1 MLPTEIPELLKLLKI
16 PINIL
21 KLSGLFKVIIKTNVI
36 NNVKKIINKSSW
48 FSLINFLGL
57 KILNKI
63 KIFKREI
70 SKEIDKILFWKKVL
84 IIKSKELDGKKPPF
98 ETNVILKFKLLNN
111 LMLEKFKSIKIKKV
125 KKIYTLEI
133 LIILF
138 IKFSSEDRL
147 MLGVYDKLIIL

>member
-1 MLPTEIPELLKLLKI
+1 MLPTEIPELLKLLKV

-21 KLSGLFKVIIKTNVI
+21 KLSGLFKVIIKINVI

-147 MLGVYDKLIIL
+147 MFGVYDKLIIL

>member
-1 MLPTEIPELLKLLKI
+1 MLPTEIPELLKLLKV

-21 KLSGLFKVIIKTNVI
+21 KLSGLFKVIIKINVI

-125 KKIYTLEI
+125 KTIYTLEI

-147 MLGVYDKLIIL
+147 MFGVYDKLIIL

>member
-1 MLPTEIPELLKLLKI
+1 MLPTEIPELLKLLKV

-21 KLSGLFKVIIKTNVI
+21 KLSGLFKVIIKINVI

-111 LMLEKFKSIKIKKV
+111 LMLEKFKSIKIEKV
-125 KKIYTLEI
+125 KIIYTLEI

-138 IKFSSEDRL
+138 IKFSSEEKL
-147 MLGVYDKLIIL
+147 IFGVYEKLINL

>member
-70 SKEIDKILFWKKVL
+70 SKEIDKILFWKKVF
-84 IIKSKELDGKKPPF
+84 IIKSKEFDGKKPPF
-98 ETNVILKFKLLNN
+98 EINVMLKFKLLNN

-147 MLGVYDKLIIL
+147 MFGVYDKLIIL

>member
-147 MLGVYDKLIIL
+147 MFGVYDKLIIL